1 MVNLDL
7 ENRNIRKIISSLINN
22 IIDSNGEMSKN
33 DQHNDTNNNDDE
45 WRERINILE
54 EKLIVI
60 KQQLE
65 SKQNDIIE
73 MAEEVQPS
81 ESEQIKMEDLPVQ
94 GPIPKEPDEK
104 LYWSP
109 RNNQNRS
116 KIWSFFPKFTKSF
129 IK

>member
-1 MVNLDL
+1 M
-7 ENRNIRKIISSLINN
+7 
-22 IIDSNGEMSKN
+22 
-33 DQHNDTNNNDDE
+33 
-45 WRERINILE
+45 
-54 EKLIVI
+54 IVI

-116 KIWSFFPKFTKSF
+116 RIWSFFPKFTKSF